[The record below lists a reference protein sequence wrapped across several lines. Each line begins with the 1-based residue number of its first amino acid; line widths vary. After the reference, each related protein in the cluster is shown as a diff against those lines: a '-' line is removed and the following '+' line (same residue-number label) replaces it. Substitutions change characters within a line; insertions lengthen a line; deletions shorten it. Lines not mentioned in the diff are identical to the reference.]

1 VEYASGHA
9 VAGLASVVCVRNIG
23 KPSRSMRSLRIL
35 LVAAWALAAVG
46 AGAEVAEVRSIELL
60 GRPIDPGVRLQ
71 LDLVVS
77 ESFEGA
83 SIATPIIVSRGVK
96 SGPSLCLTAGVH
108 GDELI
113 GVEVVRRVME
123 TVDPAELSGVLIG
136 VPIANP
142 HGFRRS
148 SRYLPDRRD
157 LNRFFPGKARGSSA
171 SRIAHTLFDR
181 VIRHCDVLVDFHTGS
196 FYRRNI
202 PQIRADLRN
211 LEVEALA
218 RRFGAPVVVHS
229 TGQLGTLR
237 RAATDAG
244 IPAITF
250 EAGEPMRFDDNDIQ
264 DGVLGVRHMLAS
276 LEMAPGRARRGSPEI
291 FLERHWIR
299 VDDGGIFR
307 ATRSLGDPVAVGD
320 VLGTVTD
327 PFTNDRV
334 EITSRFAGRI
344 IGLALDQVVIPGF
357 ATFHIGVRS
366 PVPSED
372 PGVSAPPAVPSVL
385 DGELELEERPE

>member
-1 VEYASGHA
+1 
-9 VAGLASVVCVRNIG
+9 
-23 KPSRSMRSLRIL
+23 L
-35 LVAAWALAAVG
+35 LSAACAAAADDEV
-46 AGAEVAEVRSIELL
+46 AEVAEVRSLELL
-60 GRPIDPGVRLQ
+60 GRPIDPGVRLH

-77 ESFEGA
+77 ESFEGVA
-83 SIATPIIVSRGVK
+83 ISTPIIVSRGVK
-96 SGPSLCLTAGVH
+96 PGPTLCLTAGVH

-113 GVEVVRRVME
+113 GVEIVRRVME
-123 TVDPAELSGVLIG
+123 SVDPSELSGALIG

-157 LNRFFPGKARGSSA
+157 LNRYFPGKARGSSA
-171 SRIAHTLFDR
+171 SRIAHTLFDN
-181 VIRHCDVLVDFHTGS
+181 VILRCDFLVDFHTGS
-196 FYRRNI
+196 FFRRNI

-211 LEVEALA
+211 LAVDGLS

-229 TGQLGTLR
+229 TGQIGTLR
-237 RAATDAG
+237 RAATDTG

-264 DGVLGVRHMLAS
+264 DGVLGVRHLLAS
-276 LEMAPGRARRGSPEI
+276 LEMTPGRTRRGSPEV

-307 ATRSLGDPVAVGD
+307 AALSLGDSVAVGD

-334 EITSRFAGRI
+334 EVTSRFAGRI
-344 IGLALDQVVIPGF
+344 IGMALDQVVIPGF
-357 ATFHIGVRS
+357 AAFHIGVHAS
-366 PVPSED
+366 VPSED
-372 PGVSAPPAVPSVL
+372 PNVSAPPAVPSVV
-385 DGELELEERPE
+385 DGELELELEERPE